1 MDNEKEKLDR
11 VQIAEHGLS
20 IQNLIDGLFRKDCL
34 LDYIENFIFFD
45 NKRIKII
52 AKNHQYL
59 GVNNLMKSVERRESL
74 NGKLGVFWHT
84 QGSGKSY
91 SMVMFVRKVKRK
103 LHGNFTFLVITDR
116 EDLDDQIH
124 KTFVRTEVIG
134 NKEECQPKNS
144 TQLRDFL
151 RTNKPMVFT
160 LIHKFQYDKTKNTL
174 SFPTAM
180 TSLSWWTRRIAPST
194 SSLPR
199 ICIRDFRMPTT
210 SPLQVHRSW
219 EVRD

>member
-1 MDNEKEKLDR
+1 
-11 VQIAEHGLS
+11 
-20 IQNLIDGLFRKDCL
+20 
-34 LDYIENFIFFD
+34 
-45 NKRIKII
+45 
-52 AKNHQYL
+52 
-59 GVNNLMKSVERRESL
+59 MKSVRNREKL

-144 TQLRDFL
+144 TQLRDFSELISRWSL
-151 RTNKPMVFT
+151 R
-160 LIHKFQYDKTKNTL
+160 
-174 SFPTAM
+174 
-180 TSLSWWTRRIAPST
+180 
-194 SSLPR
+194 
-199 ICIRDFRMPTT
+199 
-210 SPLQVHRSW
+210 
-219 EVRD
+219 